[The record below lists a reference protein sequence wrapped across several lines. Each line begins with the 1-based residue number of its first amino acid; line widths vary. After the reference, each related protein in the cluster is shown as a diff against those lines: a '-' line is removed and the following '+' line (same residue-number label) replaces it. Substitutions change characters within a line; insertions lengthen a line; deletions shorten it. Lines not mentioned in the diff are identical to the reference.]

1 MEGYHYHIVI
11 TCIITIFFC
20 VLFSKW
26 TNGKAIVQYDNSQGS
41 SRKLVTDPLEN
52 NAFSA
57 FQQWSESD
65 TFQNLMVAWTEIL
78 NHGKF
83 WVYYSMYLQFMFT
96 ASFPSSKQIVTV
108 SIKKGVWTISPPG
121 GASQLLATTCW
132 LEKKPWTTHTPTIIY
147 LNGFVWK

>member
-1 MEGYHYHIVI
+1 MSALGGQTAPGAGAGAELSYSNYMYNYY
-11 TCIITIFFC
+11 FFC

-65 TFQNLMVAWTEIL
+65 TFQNLMVA
-78 NHGKF
+78 
-83 WVYYSMYLQFMFT
+83 
-96 ASFPSSKQIVTV
+96 
-108 SIKKGVWTISPPG
+108 
-121 GASQLLATTCW
+121 
-132 LEKKPWTTHTPTIIY
+132 
-147 LNGFVWK
+147 

>member
-1 MEGYHYHIVI
+1 MYNYY
-11 TCIITIFFC
+11 FF

-26 TNGKAIVQYDNSQGS
+26 ANGKAIVQYDHFQGS
-41 SRKLVTDPLEN
+41 SIEEIGYGSSGVD

-96 ASFPSSKQIVTV
+96 VSFPSSKQIVTV

-132 LEKKPWTTHTPTIIY
+132 LEKNMNHTY
-147 LNGFVWK
+147 NNHNMS